1 MAILSE
7 LDVADNDLDSE
18 VIYKNDEKFAAT
30 LLFNYTLD
38 LNKKDV
44 NQDIAVNGEPN
55 DVKDDKGNEQDDIK
69 VNEEPKHRYSYE
81 DEQLRVNILS
91 DAESKLFSTRSSDE
105 ITFLNKNIVSEYETE
120 TQVEYKVNTWEELSS
135 SLDLSWVEK
144 KKYKCLQ
151 SLNEFKAILPLLKR
165 AEYIAVDTETTGL
178 NIFNLTDNNPVK
190 DKIVGMSLTWEK
202 DQGIYIPFR
211 HKKFNNLPLDI
222 VMKVLKP
229 ILENKKMIAH
239 NAIFDYRVFYDLGI
253 DLNVFMD
260 TMVLLFHIDSTVAKG
275 GKGLKENI
283 KKIFG
288 IDTLDLETMT
298 GQGRYAAKF
307 DVLDF
312 KTCQAY
318 GCADTDFAFQLFVY
332 LMPFLDKRQYAG
344 LRQDI
349 ELIRP
354 LSIMEYYGR
363 RVDMKQLPVY
373 NEINDKDIFTLMDLC
388 FKYVGTYLNLKE
400 GKAEVS
406 RYLFNFNS
414 SDELSRVLYDILDIE
429 PIAFSEKTGK
439 PKTNSTVIKTY
450 LSQPADEP
458 DEVLGMIMD
467 GDVKSSLWD
476 YDMFYD
482 SDGNLIDCEGDEYL
496 IKWKKI
502 SITKHPIIYLIKQLR
517 GLIKLKTSFFIKLMN
532 DNYEGKY
539 FTSVSL
545 TAAETYRIID
555 PIQTIPA
562 YLKKL
567 FIAYEDNHTCMD
579 SDYSQVEARV
589 FTSLAQDTELIKK
602 LNRPWADY
610 HREGGAFIFGIKPE
624 DITKEQRSS
633 LKVVNFGLPFK
644 MGPKGLVG
652 FKYGIIADKEEEKK
666 AIIEMTELSDKWKKA
681 NWRVQDMLDS
691 FRAEAVKVCK
701 EPKVKA
707 YFGNRLVSKIY
718 NHAGRARVFDLEGVV
733 DEEGNII
740 DKSKAERIYRQAG
753 NFPIQGYARHLF
765 GQGLVKL
772 WNDFRKDNL
781 VMIKVPDD
789 SKPLGYR
796 FDTKIYLMATV
807 HDEILL
813 SISNEINPYYILDEL
828 EKCMM
833 AKIEGHTNYYMGVSY
848 CYNWHDGHSGRYEMS
863 AGCMLSVLSKLRSK
877 GEIPIMCRGQ
887 ELEGKDYVRELDRIN
902 KEFSLQEEVE
912 EFERLSSIGSGDI
925 SLDNFN
931 SDFVNYEL
939 KGFAKDL
946 SVDESKY
953 NKILTE
959 IKEQTQKDLDSYG
972 IDIFIKMFLNYF
984 DRVVNPIRNFNLKIG
999 SDLVKVRV

>member
-1 MAILSE
+1 MSVLS
-7 LDVADNDLDSE
+7 DLDAPE
-18 VIYKNDEKFAAT
+18 LEQEDEKFAQT
-30 LLFNYTLD
+30 LLFTY
-38 LNKKDV
+38 NKQTKETS
-44 NQDIAVNGEPN
+44 DIRIETEINLGDMDHEKENVDAV
-55 DVKDDKGNEQDDIK
+55 K
-69 VNEEPKHRYSYE
+69 RYSYE
-81 DEQLRVNILS
+81 DEKLRMNVMT
-91 DAESKLFSTRSSDE
+91 DKEEKLYSVRKLDNDIFFT
-105 ITFLNKNIVSEYETE
+105 NKNLVSEYETQ
-120 TQVEYKVNTWEELSS
+120 TQVEYKINTWEELNA
-135 SLDLSWVEK
+135 SLDLSWVKK

-151 SLNEFKAILPLLKR
+151 SLSEFKIALRHLTK

-178 NIFNLTDNNPVK
+178 NIYDLSDDNPVK

-211 HKKFNNLPLDI
+211 HKKFKNLPLDI
-222 VMKVLKP
+222 VMKALQP

-239 NAIFDYRVFYDLGI
+239 NALFDYRVFYDLGI
-253 DLNVFMD
+253 DLNIFMD

-312 KTCQAY
+312 ETCQAY

-349 ELIRP
+349 QLIKP
-354 LSIMEYYGR
+354 LASMEYHGR
-363 RVDMKQLPVY
+363 KVDTSQLPIY

-400 GKAEVS
+400 GKPEIG

-414 SDELSRVLYDILDIE
+414 ADELSKVLYDILDIE
-429 PIAFSEKTGK
+429 PISFSEKTGK
-439 PKTNSTVIKTY
+439 PRTNSTVIKTY
-450 LSQPADEP
+450 LSQPAEEP
-458 DEVLGMIMD
+458 DEVLSMLID
-467 GDVKSSLWD
+467 GDVKSALWD
-476 YDMFYD
+476 YEMFYD
-482 SDGNLIDCEGDEYL
+482 ENGNLIDCEGDEY
-496 IKWKKI
+496 IIRWKKI
-502 SITKHPIIYLIKQLR
+502 SVTKHPIIYLIKQLR
-517 GLIKLKTSFFIKLMN
+517 GLVKLKTSFFTKLLN

-567 FIAYEDNHTCMD
+567 FVAYKDGHTCMD

-624 DITKEQRSS
+624 DISKEQRSN

-652 FKYGIIADKEEEKK
+652 FKYGIIADKEEEKR
-666 AIIEMTELSDKWKKA
+666 AIVEMTELSEKWKKA
-681 NWRVQDMLDS
+681 NWRVQNMLDE
-691 FRAEAVKVCK
+691 FRAEAVKICK
-701 EPKVKA
+701 EPKVLS
-707 YFGNRLVSKIY
+707 YFGDRVVAKIY
-718 NHAGRARVFDLEGVV
+718 NHAGRARVFDLDGVV
-733 DEEGNII
+733 DEEGNIV
-740 DKSKAERIYRQAG
+740 DKSKAERIFRQAG

-765 GQGLVKL
+765 GAGLVKL
-772 WNDFRKDNL
+772 WSDFKRDGL
-781 VMIKVPDD
+781 IMIKVPDE

-796 FDTKIYLMATV
+796 FENLIYLLATV

-813 SISNEINPYYILDEL
+813 SIDDKINPYYILDEL

-833 AKIEGHTNYYMGVSY
+833 AKIEGHANYYMGVSY
-848 CYNWHDGHSGRYEMS
+848 CNNWHDGHSGKYEMS
-863 AGCMLSVLSKLRSK
+863 AGCMLATLYRLRAK
-877 GEIPIMCRGQ
+877 GTIPVMCEGQ
-887 ELEGKDYVRELDRIN
+887 ELEGKDYVKALYDLNYQHSVE
-902 KEFSLQEEVE
+902 EEVE
-912 EFERLSSIGSGDI
+912 ELKKLTDIESGKVN
-925 SLDNFN
+925 LDSMNT
-931 SDFVNYEL
+931 DFSNYEL
-939 KGFAKDL
+939 KGFAKD
-946 SVDESKY
+946 VNPDEGIY
-953 NKILTE
+953 NKIIDTVKSESSDNNSIL
-959 IKEQTQKDLDSYG
+959 
-972 IDIFIKMFLNYF
+972 DIFAKMYYLYSENELCPVHKFTVTLGAKEYS
-984 DRVVNPIRNFNLKIG
+984 VTV
-999 SDLVKVRV
+999 

>member
-1 MAILSE
+1 MSVL
-7 LDVADNDLDSE
+7 NDLDAPELEQEDEALAQTLIFTYNQKTKETSDIRVDTE
-18 VIYKNDEKFAAT
+18 LNLNVVREDEK
-30 LLFNYTLD
+30 
-38 LNKKDV
+38 V
-44 NQDIAVNGEPN
+44 DIPE
-55 DVKDDKGNEQDDIK
+55 K
-69 VNEEPKHRYSYE
+69 RYSYE
-81 DEQLRVNILS
+81 DEKLRTNVMT
-91 DAESKLFSTRSSDE
+91 ESEEKLYSVRKLKDDIFFT
-105 ITFLNKNIVSEYETE
+105 NKNLVSEYETQ
-120 TQVEYKVNTWEELSS
+120 TQVEYKINTWEELNE
-135 SLDLSWVEK
+135 SLDLSWVKK

-151 SLNEFKAILPLLKR
+151 NLSEFKMVLKQLVK

-178 NIFNLTDNNPVK
+178 NIYDLSDGNPVK
-190 DKIVGMSLTWEK
+190 DKIIGMSLTWER

-211 HKKFNNLPLDI
+211 HKKFKNLPLDI
-222 VMKVLKP
+222 VMKALKP

-239 NAIFDYRVFYDLGI
+239 NALFDYRVFYDLGI

-312 KTCQAY
+312 ETCQAY

-344 LRQDI
+344 LKQDI
-349 ELIRP
+349 KLIKP
-354 LSIMEYYGR
+354 LASMEYHGR
-363 RVDMKQLPVY
+363 RVDTSQLPIY
-373 NEINDKDIFTLMDLC
+373 DEINDKDIFTLMDLC

-400 GKAEVS
+400 GKPEVS

-414 SDELSRVLYDILDIE
+414 SDELSKVLYDILDIE
-429 PIAFSEKTGK
+429 PISFSEKSGK
-439 PKTNSTVIKTY
+439 PRTNSTVIKTY
-450 LSQPADEP
+450 LSQPAEEP
-458 DEVLGMIMD
+458 DEVLSMLID
-467 GDVKSSLWD
+467 GDVKSALWD
-476 YDMFYD
+476 YNMFYD
-482 SDGNLIDCEGDEYL
+482 ENGNLIDCEGDEYI

-502 SITKHPIIYLIKQLR
+502 SVTKHPIIYLIKQLR
-517 GLIKLKTSFFIKLMN
+517 GLVKLKTSFFTKLLN

-555 PIQTIPA
+555 PVQTIPA

-567 FIAYEDNHTCMD
+567 FVAYEDGHTCMD

-589 FTSLAQDTELIKK
+589 FTSLAQDTELIEK

-624 DITKEQRSS
+624 DITGEQRSN

-666 AIIEMTELSDKWKKA
+666 AIIEMTELSEKWKKA
-681 NWRVQDMLDS
+681 NWRVQNMLDN
-691 FRAEAVKVCK
+691 FRAQAVQICK
-701 EPKVKA
+701 EPKVLS
-707 YFGNRLVSKIY
+707 YFGDRVVAKIY

-733 DEEGNII
+733 DSEGNII
-740 DKSKAERIYRQAG
+740 DKSKAERIFRQAG

-765 GQGLVKL
+765 GEGLVKL
-772 WNDFRKDNL
+772 WDDFKRDGL
-781 VMIKVPDD
+781 IMIKVPDE

-796 FDTKIYLMATV
+796 FVNLIYLLATV

-813 SISNEINPYYILDEL
+813 SIDDKINPYYIIDEL

-833 AKIEGHTNYYMGVSY
+833 AKIEGHANYYMGVSY
-848 CYNWHDGHSGRYEMS
+848 CNNWHDGHSGKYEMS
-863 AGCMLSVLSKLRSK
+863 AGCMLDTLYKLRAK
-877 GEIPIMCRGQ
+877 GYIPVMCEGQ
-887 ELEGKDYVRELDRIN
+887 ALEGKDYVKALYDLNYQHSIEEEVKELKKLTDIESG
-902 KEFSLQEEVE
+902 KVDLDSMSTEFS
-912 EFERLSSIGSGDI
+912 
-925 SLDNFN
+925 
-931 SDFVNYEL
+931 NYEL
-939 KGFAKDL
+939 KGFAKSINPDKDIYDKI
-946 SVDESKY
+946 VDTVKSDDSDKS
-953 NKILTE
+953 IL
-959 IKEQTQKDLDSYG
+959 
-972 IDIFIKMFLNYF
+972 DIFAKMYYLYSKNELYPVHEFTVTLGNKEYS
-984 DRVVNPIRNFNLKIG
+984 VTV
-999 SDLVKVRV
+999 